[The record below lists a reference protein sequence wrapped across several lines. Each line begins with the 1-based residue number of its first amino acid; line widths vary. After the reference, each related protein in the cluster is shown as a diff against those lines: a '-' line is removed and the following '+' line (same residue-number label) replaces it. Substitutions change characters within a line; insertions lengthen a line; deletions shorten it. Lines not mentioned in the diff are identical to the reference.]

1 MAPTSTPSNPGPGLN
16 RLEASISCPARMLGK
31 AFKKSLDSKHN
42 EIEQIYVDGVVEG
55 FSPVSLGD
63 SVENPACDLRRGT
76 KRC

>member
-1 MAPTSTPSNPGPGLN
+1 
-16 RLEASISCPARMLGK
+16 MLSK

-76 KRC
+76 KGVEDSLHRRSQTVDTSARVHLTHNFG